1 MCWLKSFQKDR
12 QTPTLYLFHPKSE
25 RMRIWAIA
33 RRFGVTPWTKSLF
46 VSSQTS
52 QCIDSRRSKCMI
64 GLEQYG
70 IINRLRCADETGE
83 KIECMITVL
92 WKVTMNLDGV
102 LHEST
107 ERQLV
112 TDKWQSRFL
121 VFISNILLHIETDD
135 CNFVPAHSK
144 ACFPTKTFVTQVRYD
159 KEGRRIANIMASEPR
174 VLLQLKREEL
184 KEREKQ
190 IMEKLERLKEIRN
203 AVKRK
208 LCEENSKGSGEGHNF
223 TQGMDASVEKC

>member
-112 TDKWQSRFL
+112 TDKWQNKR
-121 VFISNILLHIETDD
+121 
-135 CNFVPAHSK
+135 VPHFF
-144 ACFPTKTFVTQVRYD
+144 FPTMDTHVRLEVMKNYVNIKICPPTANNAAAKIIHDLCPSIGWIVDSFTSKTQ
-159 KEGRRIANIMASEPR
+159 IAVN
-174 VLLQLKREEL
+174 
-184 KEREKQ
+184 
-190 IMEKLERLKEIRN
+190 
-203 AVKRK
+203 
-208 LCEENSKGSGEGHNF
+208 
-223 TQGMDASVEKC
+223 